1 MSCGKEV
8 WSGRE
13 VWGRKVWRGSE
24 GRDVWRDV
32 GLEGGRWVW
41 RKVWCEKGMKGGRSG
56 IEIRMGITREEC
68 IERKL
73 TGVRSGGEKDWVWR
87 GEGLGMEGVGREV
100 WREGLRMK
108 GVSGQ

>member
-13 VWGRKVWRGSE
+13 VWGRKDWRGSE
-24 GRDVWRDV
+24 GRDVWRNV

-41 RKVWCEKGMKGGRSG
+41 REVWCEKGMKGGRSG

-73 TGVRSGGEKDWVWR
+73 AGVRSRGEKDWVWKEW
-87 GEGLGMEGVGREV
+87 EGRFGGRA
-100 WREGLRMK
+100 
-108 GVSGQ
+108 SGGRASVFSDWGRL